1 MANILII
8 DDEPDVCEVLQAFL
22 EEEGYT
28 VQIATSS
35 ESVLEDTQQAPP
47 DLILLDV
54 VMPGKNGYDL
64 LPHLKTAAPN
74 AFIVIITGVNDYR
87 IADLF
92 YESGING
99 FLTKPIRLDNL
110 RLTIKRLFSASATST

>member
-8 DDEPDVCEVLQAFL
+8 DDEPDICEILQTFL
-22 EEEGYT
+22 EENGYT

-35 ESVLEDTQQAPP
+35 ESVLEDVKQAPP

-54 VMPGKNGYDL
+54 VMPGKSGFDL
-64 LPHLKTAAPN
+64 LPHLKTIAPN
-74 AFIVIITGVNDYR
+74 TFIVVITGVNDYR

-110 RLTIKRLFSASATST
+110 RLTINRLLAPPVTPA